1 MVDGKALTKKLLRF
15 IGQALVMFLITL
27 VLFEASFRLYVI
39 DFYHGDFKYLNADFE
54 KREKDR
60 NLLIVGDSFSAF
72 KAGYAQ
78 TLYDSL
84 QEFNVRN
91 ISVSGTSIR
100 EQYLFGKHHI
110 KKEDPDILVFQ
121 FYVGNDLFGWNH
133 PDKTE
138 GISLIRKTYWKL
150 SENLWSLG
158 FLNHWSSQFRGSKSD
173 EEDIQRFLSLKFD
186 PELFSF
192 RDKVYFKAEPHL
204 VENASLLTAGRGQDL
219 QRYMD
224 RMKRLFELAKKDCDI
239 YILIIPHSAQVNQKY
254 LNRTARLGAEFSSD
268 FKPGLASYPL
278 YEGMADFFSNDRR
291 VTVLNPILALKEA
304 EERGKEIYLRND
316 SHLNREGQQLI
327 GKYLLKEMVK

>member
-1 MVDGKALTKKLLRF
+1 MVDGKALTRKLLRF

-27 VLFEASFRLYVI
+27 LLFEASFRLYVI

-54 KREKDR
+54 NRDKER

-84 QEFNVRN
+84 QDFNVKN

-100 EQYLFGKHHI
+100 EQYLFGRHHI

-138 GISLIRKTYWKL
+138 GISLARKTYWKL
-150 SENLWSLG
+150 SEHFWSLNFINYSLAGLKSVDKNRSGVVG
-158 FLNHWSSQFRGSKSD
+158 FINQ
-173 EEDIQRFLSLKFD
+173 KFD
-186 PELFSF
+186 SQKYTL
-192 RDKVYFKAEPHL
+192 RDKIYFKAEPGL
-204 VENASLLTAGRGQDL
+204 VENASRLTEGRDNDL
-219 QRYMD
+219 GPYME
-224 RMKRLFELAKKDCDI
+224 RMKKLFEFAGENCEI
-239 YILIIPHSAQVNQKY
+239 YVLLIPHCAQVTPTY
-254 LNRTARLGAEFSSD
+254 LGRTIKLGAEFSSN

-278 YEGMADFFSNDRR
+278 YEDMVGFFSADGR
-291 VTVLNPILALKEA
+291 VTVLNPILTLKDA
-304 EERGKEIYLRND
+304 EEKGKETYLRND
-316 SHLNREGQQLI
+316 SHLNLAGQQLI
-327 GKYLLKEMVK
+327 GNYLLRELEK